1 MAQCIVNSNLWTGMK
16 NLNYNPTAPVTIN
29 SFRTLLS
36 EWDREDPLVLNVLAG
51 MMMLLRH
58 QGLGTQVDDI
68 LDQEFT
74 NI

>member
-1 MAQCIVNSNLWTGMK
+1 MK

>member
-36 EWDREDPLVLNVLAG
+36 EWDRQDPLVRNVLAG

-58 QGLGTQVDDI
+58 QGLGDQVDMV
-68 LDQEFT
+68 LEQSTHE
-74 NI
+74 

>member
-16 NLNYNPTAPVTIN
+16 NLNYNPTAPVTII